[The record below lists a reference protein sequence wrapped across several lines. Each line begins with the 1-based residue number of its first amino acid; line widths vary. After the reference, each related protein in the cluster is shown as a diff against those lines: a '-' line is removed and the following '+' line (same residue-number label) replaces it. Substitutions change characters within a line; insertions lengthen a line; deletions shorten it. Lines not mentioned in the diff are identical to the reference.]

1 MPQWTEPQLEAIRA
15 RNHTILVSAAA
26 GSGKTAVLVERI
38 VTLLKEGARL
48 EKMMIVTFTRAA
60 AAEMRQRLNDRL
72 QQELPGEPKIMSQAL
87 ADLENTE
94 ISTIHSFCQHLLRE
108 EFQAAG
114 IDPLSTICEEQRRQ
128 TLFHE
133 AWQEAM
139 NSLLEEEN
147 PLFAD
152 LADTVTPE
160 TLEKW
165 TVLFHTF
172 LMSLP
177 HPMDWLE
184 KHVAQIDAEP
194 FRDQPWYQVLNTY
207 ARQQVTGLG
216 CILQQ
221 EEKMLSRPEAIAD
234 RQGDWENDQATCESF
249 QAQLTENPDTLREL
263 LATYTLKK
271 AKPVRGVKDMPE
283 DTQQWEKDFK
293 KLRQKQ
299 KDLVK
304 ELNDLLN
311 VDEEKIRTEA
321 KQVKASA
328 QAMEMLVRRT
338 GEIFQQKKQEKNL
351 LDFHDLEQMT
361 VTLLDDASQRQRLKS
376 RFQHIFVDECQDVS
390 AVQDAIIQALQGED
404 TCLFMVG
411 DVKQSIYRFRQ
422 ADPTLFLHRM
432 RTFSDEKD
440 ARERRIFLQKNFRSR
455 FNVLDAT
462 NRVFRKVMKAE
473 VTELDYL
480 PEDELICGRATEDDP
495 PVEILRCGMDK
506 DKAKSADQLMAQA
519 LTAAQRMGEM
529 CQETFFDGKQE
540 RKYTYR
546 DMVILMPAVA
556 GAAQKV
562 TEVLES
568 KGIPVYFDGADN
580 YFELPEIKA
589 MTALMQVIDD
599 EMQDVPLLAALKMP
613 PFLLTDQELAHVRR
627 AKTGQDVPFY
637 EAFHACAEGEGDLS
651 ARCRRIRET
660 LQEWRFRA
668 GTVKLSDFLWYLM
681 GETGMFAV
689 SGSLPEGETRQAN
702 LMLLCQKAAEFEDG
716 GGVSLSG
723 FLQVMG
729 EMRMSQDTKS
739 AKVLGE
745 NENLVRLMTIHKSKG
760 LEFPVV
766 FLMGLNKDLHRPEG
780 KEIHLHSKLGI
791 SLPYMNRELSIRRD
805 TLPDKAFAIQK
816 KLDEKAERARLLYV
830 GMTRARE
837 RLILLVD
844 DGEESTQTMPDSPYR
859 VWSARSMASWI
870 LQTLGDEKD
879 STSLS
884 TGFPQGAN
892 PWYSRDCRQNEEQ
905 AVEKVRDFHRVQSQL
920 TSLAESAPKED
931 LVQRW
936 QGQTLPEETQ
946 PLKTSVSALVRKT
959 TLKDPMPVT
968 EEEETR
974 QDKEKPEEIV
984 SPLRLSELPSRPQ
997 FLEQRQMTGA
1007 EAGTLHHRVLAMA
1020 DLGRMRKASS
1030 PADTL
1035 RQELQGLRERGMITQ
1050 EEAGKIQP
1058 NILLGFFQSD
1068 MGRRL
1073 LASDTVRR
1081 EWRFNLRLRDQ
1092 GDVLLQGVIDC
1103 AFMED
1108 GQWILL
1114 DYKTDHIQDEDAFTE
1129 RYRLQLQLY
1138 AQAVEQITGVKV
1150 GETWLYAL
1158 RLGKAF
1164 RC

>member
-1 MPQWTEPQLEAIRA
+1 MPQWTEQQAEAIRA

-139 NSLLEEEN
+139 NSLLEEHDPVFDE
-147 PLFAD
+147 

-165 TVLFHTF
+165 TNQFHTF

-184 KHVAQIDAEP
+184 QHTAAMDAEP
-194 FRDQPWYQVLNTY
+194 FTEQPWYQVLNTY
-207 ARQQVTGLG
+207 AKQQVTGLG
-216 CILQQ
+216 CIIRQ
-221 EEKMLSRPEAIAD
+221 EEEMLSRPEVIGE
-234 RQGDWENDQATCESF
+234 REEDWENDRAGFDSF
-249 QAQLTENPDTLREL
+249 QAQLAENPENLKEL

-271 AKPVRGVKDMPE
+271 AKTVRGVKDMPE
-283 DTQQWEKDFK
+283 ETQQWDKDFK

-304 ELNDLLN
+304 ELNGFLTM
-311 VDEEKIRTEA
+311 DEDKVRREMQ
-321 KQVKASA
+321 QVKASA
-328 QAMEMLVRRT
+328 QGMKRLVERT

-361 VTLLDDASQRQRLKS
+361 VTLLDDESQRQRLKN

-440 ARERRIFLQKNFRSR
+440 AKERRIFLQKNFRSR

-480 PEDELICGRATEDDP
+480 PEDELICGRATEKDP

-506 DKAKSADQLMAQA
+506 EKTNAADQLMAEA

-529 CQETFFDGKQE
+529 CGETFFDGQQE

-562 TEVLES
+562 SEVLES

-589 MTALMQVIDD
+589 MTALMQVLED

-613 PFLLTDQELAHVRR
+613 PFLMTDQELAHVRR

-637 EAFHACAEGEGDLS
+637 EAFFACAQGEGAL
-651 ARCRRIRET
+651 AERCRHIRET
-660 LQEWRFRA
+660 LKEWRFRA

-766 FLMGLNKDLHRPEG
+766 FLMGLNKEMHKPEG

-791 SLPYMNRELSIRRD
+791 SLPYMNRGLNIRRD

-844 DGEESTQTMPDSPYR
+844 DGEESTQTMPDSLYR
-859 VWSARSMASWI
+859 VWSARSMAGWVMQI
-870 LQTLGDEKD
+870 LGDEKG
-879 STSLS
+879 STPLS
-884 TGFPQGAN
+884 TGFPQGEN
-892 PWYSRDCRQNEEQ
+892 PWYIRDCRQNEEQ
-905 AVEKVRDFHRVQSQL
+905 AVEKVRDFHRVQEQL
-920 TSLAESAPKED
+920 RTLAESAPKRD
-931 LVQRW
+931 MGQLW
-936 QGQTLPEETQ
+936 QGQMLPEDAQ

-974 QDKEKPEEIV
+974 EDKEKPEEIV
-984 SPLRLSELPSRPQ
+984 SPLRLSTLPGRPR
-997 FLEQRQMTGA
+997 FMEQRQMTGA
-1007 EAGTLHHRVLAMA
+1007 EAGTLHHRVLSMA
-1020 DLGRMRKASS
+1020 DLAKMRQS
-1030 PADTL
+1030 PSMADTL
-1035 RQELQGLRERGMITQ
+1035 RQELQEWTARGMITKA
-1050 EEAGKIQP
+1050 EAGKIQP
-1058 NILLGFFQSD
+1058 NMLLGFFQSD

-1073 LASDTVRR
+1073 LASEKVRR
-1081 EWRFNLRLRDQ
+1081 EWRFNLRLKEQ

-1114 DYKTDHIQDEDAFTE
+1114 DYKTDHIEDEEAFTE

-1138 AQAVEQITGVKV
+1138 ARAVEQITGVGV
-1150 GETWLYAL
+1150 RETWLYAL

>member
-1 MPQWTEPQLEAIRA
+1 MPQWTASQLEAIRA

-48 EKMMIVTFTRAA
+48 DKMMIVTFTRAA

-128 TLFHE
+128 TLFRE
-133 AWQEAM
+133 AWQDAM
-139 NSLLEEEN
+139 NSLLEEGD
-147 PLFAD
+147 PTFAD

-165 TVLFHTF
+165 TIQFHTF

-184 KHVAQIDAEP
+184 KHAEETDAEP
-194 FRDQPWYQVLNTY
+194 FTNQPWYQVLNTY
-207 ARQQVTGLG
+207 ARQQATGMG
-216 CILQQ
+216 CILKQK
-221 EEKMLSRPEAIAD
+221 EEMLTRPEAIPQRGED
-234 RQGDWENDQATCESF
+234 YENDLQGYESF
-249 QAQLTENPDTLREL
+249 RAQLDDHPELLKEL
-263 LATYTLKK
+263 LATYTLKR
-271 AKPVRGVKDMPE
+271 AKSVRGVKDMPE
-283 DTQQWEKDFK
+283 ETQLWEKEFK

-299 KDLVK
+299 KDLVQ
-304 ELNDLLN
+304 ELNGCLSF
-311 VDEEKIRTEA
+311 DEEKLRREMQ
-321 KQVKASA
+321 QVKASTQGMA
-328 QAMEMLVRRT
+328 MLVRRT
-338 GEIFQQKKQEKNL
+338 AEIFQQKKQEKNL

-361 VTLLDDASQRQRLKS
+361 VALLDDENQRLRLEN

-390 AVQDAIIQALQGED
+390 AVQDAIIQALQGEN

-432 RTFSDEKD
+432 RTFSDKED

-455 FNVLDAT
+455 GNVLDAT
-462 NRVFRKVMKAE
+462 NRVFRKVMKAD

-480 PEDELICGRATEDDP
+480 PEDELICGRATEKDP

-506 DKAKSADQLMAQA
+506 EQTKAADQLLAQA
-519 LTAAQRMGEM
+519 LTVAQRMGEM
-529 CQETFFDGKQE
+529 CGETFFDGKQE

-562 TEVLES
+562 SEVLES

-599 EMQDVPLLAALKMP
+599 ELQDVPLLAALKMP
-613 PFLLTDQELAHVRR
+613 PFLMTDQELAHVRR

-637 EAFHACAEGEGDLS
+637 EAFHACAGGEGELAS
-651 ARCRRIRET
+651 RCCHIRET

-668 GTVKLSDFLWYLM
+668 NTVKLSDFLWYLM
-681 GETGMFAV
+681 GETGMFAL
-689 SGSLPEGETRQAN
+689 SGSLPEGEARQAN
-702 LMLLCQKAAEFEDG
+702 LMLLCQKAAEFEEA

-766 FLMGLNKDLHRPEG
+766 FLMGLNKDLHKAEG
-780 KEIHLHSKLGI
+780 KETHLHSKLGI
-791 SLPYMNRELSIRRD
+791 SLPYMNRALNIRRD
-805 TLPDKAFAIQK
+805 TLVDKAFAIQK
-816 KLDEKAERARLLYV
+816 KLDEKAERARLMYV

-844 DGEESTQTMPDSPYR
+844 NKEEPTQTMPDSLYR
-859 VWSARSMASWI
+859 VWCAGSMAAWI
-870 LQTLGDEKD
+870 LQTLGDEKS

-892 PWYSRDCRQNEEQ
+892 PWYIRDCGQTEEQ
-905 AVEKVRDFHRVQSQL
+905 TVEKVRDFHRVQNSLL
-920 TSLAESAPKED
+920 TLAESAPGED
-931 LVQRW
+931 FIPLWEQ
-936 QGQTLPEETQ
+936 QQAKKATQ
-946 PLKTSVSALVRKT
+946 PLKTSVSALVRKE

-968 EEEETR
+968 EEEEN
-974 QDKEKPEEIV
+974 QADKEKSEEIV
-984 SPLRLSELPSRPQ
+984 SPLRLSEVPLRPQ
-997 FLEQRQMTGA
+997 FMEQRQMTGA
-1007 EAGTLHHRVLAMA
+1007 EAGTLHHRVMAMV
-1020 DLGRMRKASS
+1020 DLVKFTQGAS
-1030 PADTL
+1030 PADAL
-1035 RQELQGLRERGMITQ
+1035 RQALADLQARGLMTK

-1058 NILLGFFQSD
+1058 NILLGFFQND
-1068 MGRRL
+1068 LGHRL
-1073 LASDTVRR
+1073 LASPKVKR
-1081 EWRFNLRLRDQ
+1081 EWRFNLRLREQ

-1103 AFMED
+1103 AFLE
-1108 GQWILL
+1108 GEKWVLL
-1114 DYKTDHIQDEDAFTE
+1114 DYKTDHIRDEEAFTE

-1138 AQAVEQITGVKV
+1138 ARAVEQITGMKVK
-1150 GETWLYAL
+1150 ETWLYAL
-1158 RLGKAF
+1158 RMGKAF